1 MNLYEQRSQLNI
13 FLLAAAS
20 LIVIAS
26 LVYTNFLARRLA
38 DQERKSVE
46 LWANAYKNLNLA
58 DDDTDIGFL
67 FDVIKN
73 NETVPVIL
81 TDEEGDIKAWRNFD
95 SSSVENNSNFLKEEL
110 AEMRQ
115 TPNEIVIEIGFGEKN
130 FIYYKESKSLEQLRF
145 FPFIQLAIISLF
157 VLVGYITITTTR
169 SAEQNRVWVGMAKE
183 TAHQLGTPI
192 SSLMAWVEYLKMKA
206 EAGEADE
213 KIVVELE
220 KDVNRLELVAD
231 RFSKIGSK
239 PNLEVSSLN
248 EVVRK
253 YVLYFKDRASEK
265 VKFTLDEQDEVTVAL
280 NEPLFGW
287 VMENLLK
294 NALDAME
301 GQGNLS
307 ILLKREGSH
316 AVIEVKDSG
325 KGIAKGNFKD
335 VFRPGYSTKKRGWGL
350 GLTLTKRIV
359 ENYHGG
365 RIMVKESVVGKGTTF
380 RVELAVAK

>member
-1 MNLYEQRSQLNI
+1 MNLFEHRSQLNI
-13 FLLAAAS
+13 LLLVAAS
-20 LIVIAS
+20 LIVVAS
-26 LVYTNFLARRLA
+26 LVYTNFLAKRLA

-81 TDEEGDIKAWRNFD
+81 IDEEGDIKAWRNFD
-95 SSSVENNSNFLKEEL
+95 SSKVENNHNYLKDEL

-115 TPNEIVIEIGFGEKN
+115 TPNQIEIEIGFGEKN
-130 FIYYKESKSLEQLRF
+130 YIYYKESRSLEQLRF
-145 FPFIQLAIISLF
+145 FPFIQLAIIGLF

-169 SAEQNRVWVGMAKE
+169 GAEQNRVWVGMAKE

-192 SSLMAWVEYLKMKA
+192 SSLLAWVEYLKLKA

-239 PNLEVSSLN
+239 PNLEPSSLN
-248 EVVRK
+248 AVVQN
-253 YVLYFKDRASEK
+253 YVSYFKDRVSEK
-265 VKFTLDEQDEVTVAL
+265 VNLTLEDQAEMTVRL

-287 VMENLLK
+287 VMENLIK

-301 GQGNLS
+301 GQGDLS
-307 ILLKREGSH
+307 VLLKQEGNL

-325 KGIAKGNFKD
+325 KGIAKSNFKT

-365 RIMVKESVVGKGTTF
+365 KIMVKESTVGKGTTF
-380 RVELAVAK
+380 RVELALA